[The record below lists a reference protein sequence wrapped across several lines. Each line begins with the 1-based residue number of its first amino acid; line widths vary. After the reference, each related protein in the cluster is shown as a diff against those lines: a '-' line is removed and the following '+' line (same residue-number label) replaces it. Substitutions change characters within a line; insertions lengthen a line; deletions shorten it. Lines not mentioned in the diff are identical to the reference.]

1 MNEKLSGKRGANVND
16 FYYRV
21 RSVAHEKQGSKH
33 YIDRKGWLSWREVCE
48 LRRQGE
54 IEIVEKK
61 PVEEQ

>member
-1 MNEKLSGKRGANVND
+1 MAERKRKVND

-21 RSVAHEKQGSKH
+21 RSVAHDRQGNMH